1 MAGVVDSIGRG
12 GQRWAETHLS
22 WNRQLIRKGKGELD
36 SGVDIVDRV
45 SQRGRK
51 KAEEI
56 HPHLLRDIR
65 SIADPNSQTDP
76 TFRSTR
82 LYVRI
87 TASEVHR
94 RLKDRFGYDAERM
107 PCVRIVNNKLN
118 FLKLHPRKVAKSKP
132 LKKIKETDAIFEM
145 VHEIN
150 ALADNDPRQ
159 LRISMDTKA
168 SVKIGEFSRGGYRR
182 GGGKAL
188 DHDFKADATL
198 VPFGIYQPDSG
209 QTDLWFSESK
219 VTADFMVDRLKELSP
234 RLASEHL
241 DLEVLVIN
249 ADNGPESSGSRTQW
263 LKRLAEFAAE
273 QQIVIQLAY
282 YPPYHSKYNPV
293 ERVWGVL
300 ENHWNGELLSSVGKA
315 LGLARS
321 MTYRGLNPIVKRVS
335 KVYHSGVRLTKKA
348 MEGVEAQ
355 ISRMPGL
362 EKWFL
367 TIFSEAEMG

>member
-12 GQRWAETHLS
+12 GQRWAETRLG
-22 WNRQLIRKGKGELD
+22 WNRQLIHKGKGELD

-65 SIADPNSQTDP
+65 AIADPNSQTDP
-76 TFRSTR
+76 SFRSTR

-107 PCVRIVNNKLN
+107 PCVRTVNSKLN

-150 ALADNDPRQ
+150 ALADSDPRQ

-168 SVKIGEFSRGGYRR
+168 TVKIGEFSRGGYRR
-182 GGGKAL
+182 GGCQAL

-198 VPFGIYQPDSG
+198 VPFGIYQPYSG
-209 QTDLWFSESK
+209 ETDLWFSESK
-219 VTADFMVDRLKELSP
+219 VTADFMVDRLEELWP
-234 RLASEHL
+234 RLASENP

-282 YPPYHSKYNPV
+282 YPPYHSKYNPI

-335 KVYHSGVRLTKKA
+335 KVYSSGVRLTKKA
-348 MEGVEAQ
+348 MKEVEAQ
-355 ISRMPGL
+355 ISRMSGL

-367 TIFSEAEMG
+367 TIFPDAEMG

>member
-12 GQRWAETHLS
+12 GQRWVETRLG
-22 WNRQLIRKGKGELD
+22 WNRQLIRKGEGELD

-65 SIADPNSQTDP
+65 AIADPNSQTDP
-76 TFRSTR
+76 SFRSTR

-107 PCVRIVNNKLN
+107 PCVRTVNSKLN

-150 ALADNDPRQ
+150 ALADSDPRQ

-168 SVKIGEFSRGGYRR
+168 TVKIGEFSRAGYRR
-182 GGGKAL
+182 GGASPGPRFQSRRHTGAIWNLPALFWRDRSVVLGKQSDRRFHGGSAGGAL
-188 DHDFKADATL
+188 AA
-198 VPFGIYQPDSG
+198 FGLGESRSG
-209 QTDLWFSESK
+209 GARDQC
-219 VTADFMVDRLKELSP
+219 
-234 RLASEHL
+234 
-241 DLEVLVIN
+241 
-249 ADNGPESSGSRTQW
+249 GQW
-263 LKRLAEFAAE
+263 
-273 QQIVIQLAY
+273 
-282 YPPYHSKYNPV
+282 
-293 ERVWGVL
+293 
-300 ENHWNGELLSSVGKA
+300 
-315 LGLARS
+315 
-321 MTYRGLNPIVKRVS
+321 T
-335 KVYHSGVRLTKKA
+335 
-348 MEGVEAQ
+348 
-355 ISRMPGL
+355 
-362 EKWFL
+362 
-367 TIFSEAEMG
+367 